1 MPLIKTTILW
11 LYGVLLVML
20 AIATFAGHA
29 WGISWANRYIY
40 HSIPFC
46 LLWGMLAAFTLY
58 MLYQKRL
65 WKRLPV
71 FMLHLSF
78 ILILGGALI
87 TFLSGKK
94 GSVHLR
100 IGTTSFQYMEQ
111 ETNLMRTMPFTLRLD
126 TFRVEYYPGT
136 DIPSDYVSR
145 VTCHSLNDSSF
156 IQADISMNHVLD
168 WKGYRFYQ
176 SSYDEDEGGSWLS
189 VNHDPWGTAVT
200 YSGYILLAFS
210 MVAMLRVRWKRY
222 YGWLLAGVLVTACV
236 LQLKTLYTPMRPVLV
251 SPWFGIHISF
261 IVVSYLLLTLICLNG
276 VVALSLPERG
286 ERLMRLSRNLLY
298 PAVFFLGAGI
308 FIGAVWANESWG
320 RYWAWD
326 PKEVWALIT
335 FMVYGLPFHT
345 ESFPSF
351 RNPRFFH
358 IYVVASL
365 LTVLMT
371 YFGVNGM
378 LGGMHSYG

>member
-1 MPLIKTTILW
+1 MPPIKKLTLW
-11 LYGVLLVML
+11 LYALLGITL
-20 AIATFAGHA
+20 AVATLAGYA
-29 WGISWANRYIY
+29 WGIPWANRYIY
-40 HSIPFC
+40 HSVPFC
-46 LLWGMLAAFTLY
+46 LVWGVLAALTLWI
-58 MLYQKRL
+58 LYQRQM

-78 ILILGGALI
+78 LFILGGALM
-87 TFLSGKK
+87 TFLTGKK
-94 GSVHLR
+94 GSIHLR
-100 IGTTSFQYMEQ
+100 VGTSTFQYVEQ
-111 ETNLMRTMPFTLRLD
+111 ETNLTQTMPFTLRLD
-126 TFRVEYYPGT
+126 TFRIEYYPGT
-136 DIPSDYVSR
+136 DIPSDYVSK
-145 VTCHSLNDSSF
+145 VTCRSLRDSTSV
-156 IQADISMNHVLD
+156 QADISMNRVLD

-176 SSYDEDEGGSWLS
+176 SSYDEDEDGSWLN
-189 VNHDPWGTAVT
+189 VNYDPWGTAVT
-200 YSGYILLAFS
+200 YSGYVLLALS
-210 MVAMLRVRWKRY
+210 MAAVLRMRWKRSY
-222 YGWLLAGVLVTACV
+222 WFLFGGVMVVAFLL
-236 LQLKTLYTPMRPVLV
+236 QMKTWYTPMLPVLV

-261 IVVSYLLLTLICLNG
+261 IVVSYLLLTLICMNG
-276 VVALSLPERG
+276 VVALCLPHKG
-286 ERLMRLSRNLLY
+286 ERLMRLSRSLLY

-345 ESFPSF
+345 ESFPNF

-358 IYVVASL
+358 IYMVFSL
-365 LTVLMT
+365 LAVLMT